1 MKKIALYPYDVSNL
15 HLLLHRAMI
24 NISGDDIIEC
34 VSPRGWGYENEDAGY
49 KVGIDTG
56 VFVKSDFDSLVNDID
71 VLIIVDSILP
81 LLDTDIVE
89 KIENVLA
96 NDKRVI
102 VFRKMDID
110 LEAQLVEKS
119 RINRNLEVYVGNK
132 LNLYTDIEIADT
144 SIEEIPAA
152 IVLVLGAG
160 ERCCKFDV
168 QLELREGLL
177 KNGYVLTQIGS
188 KNYCEFFGFHS
199 FPDFMLDHS
208 EYTEREKIIGFN
220 KYIKMLY
227 MQERPDV
234 IIVGVPGG
242 VFAFDEY
249 FNNNFGITNFYVSN
263 AIAPDYVIFNSL
275 YVDALSEYL
284 ETMKK
289 RLNNRYGYET
299 DQVFISN
306 YALNYAVSKSDQI
319 LTYLTCKT
327 SSLSERTKG
336 LDIYNIYDCSS
347 KKNSI
352 QKLIDTLQE
361 YANISVI

>member
-1 MKKIALYPYDVSNL
+1 MRKIALYPYDVTNL
-15 HLLLHRAMI
+15 HLLLHRAMLD
-24 NISGDDIIEC
+24 ISSDDIIEC
-34 VSPRGWGYENEDAGY
+34 ISPRGWGYENEDAGN

-56 VFVKSDFDSLVNDID
+56 VLVKSDFNSLIKDID
-71 VLIIVDSILP
+71 ELIIVDSILSLP
-81 LLDTDIVE
+81 DTDIVE

-96 NDKRVI
+96 GGKRVV

-110 LEAQLVEKS
+110 SENQLVEKS
-119 RINRNLEVYVGNK
+119 RINRNLEVYKGNK
-132 LNLYTDIEIADT
+132 IDLYTDIEIVDT
-144 SIEEIPAA
+144 SIEEIPAS

-168 QLELREGLL
+168 QLELREALL
-177 KNGYVLTQIGS
+177 GNGYVLTQIGS
-188 KNYCEFFGFHS
+188 KNYCESFGFHS

-208 EYTEREKIIGFN
+208 EYTEREKIVGFN

-234 IIVGVPGG
+234 IIIGVPGG

-263 AIAPDYVIFNSL
+263 SIAPDYVIFNSL
-275 YVDALSEYL
+275 YVDALPEYL

-289 RLNNRYGYET
+289 RLNDRYGYET
-299 DQVFISN
+299 DQVFIGN
-306 YALNYAVSKSDQI
+306 YALNYAVSKSDHV

-327 SSLSERTKG
+327 SSLLERTNG

-347 KKNSI
+347 KKNSV